1 VKGHPAI
8 SSRFNPS
15 HAPLPFSTHIV
26 LSDSFAIPILLW
38 QQMHDAHGHSQVG
51 RPGNAAI
58 FVLSDVLTLGSRPVV
73 V

>member
-1 VKGHPAI
+1 MI
-8 SSRFNPS
+8 
-15 HAPLPFSTHIV
+15 